1 MKVMA
6 LRILPPGVVP
16 LTELVPVPDGVPVVS
31 VPDGVP
37 DVTVVPSSTTNGIVN
52 CVSHSKYA
60 ISRSIIFKQ
69 E

>member
-16 LTELVPVPDGVPVVS
+16 LTELVPVPDGVP
-31 VPDGVP
+31 

-52 CVSHSKYA
+52 CVSRSKYA